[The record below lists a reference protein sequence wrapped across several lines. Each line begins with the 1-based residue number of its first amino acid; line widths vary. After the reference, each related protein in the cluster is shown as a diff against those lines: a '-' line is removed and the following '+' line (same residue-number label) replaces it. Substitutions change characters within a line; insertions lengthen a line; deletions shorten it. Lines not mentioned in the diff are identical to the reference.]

1 MGYTVGTK
9 SFHLF
14 RNVYRAGTF
23 ALETHLKLTKWKHT
37 LIARTQNSWEQKLE
51 SNLGV
56 GVKSGSTAARIQRLF
71 THVLQQ
77 ADKDP
82 GFRVEHRLCII
93 SLYCLKEDNTEEEMR
108 FPVLTDFLSKL
119 LSLTLSHA
127 VCCHTCRI
135 E

>member
-9 SFHLF
+9 SFQKCLQGRHLCV
-14 RNVYRAGTF
+14 RNTSKADKV
-23 ALETHLKLTKWKHT
+23 ETHFYSTNT
-37 LIARTQNSWEQKLE
+37 EQ
-51 SNLGV
+51 LGAKA
-56 GVKSGSTAARIQRLF
+56 GVKSGSTAAPIQRLF

-93 SLYCLKEDNTEEEMR
+93 SLYCLGEDNTEEEMR